1 MSGFLG
7 MFVGGTGVPSAPT
20 IGTATAG
27 NGQATVTFTA
37 PASDGG
43 SQILDYRVTSSP
55 GGVTATGSG
64 SPITITGLSNGTAYT
79 FTVQARNANGY
90 SLSSTSSNQITPVVP
105 PITASGGQ
113 TIYDGTGSY
122 TGYRF
127 HIFTSPGTFT
137 VTSNDG
143 NLGFASLIVGGGG
156 SGSNGPPSSGGGGGG
171 GGQVTNVTGISLT
184 TNTAYPITVGPGG
197 SGSSFPV
204 KDGSPSS
211 WAGGSASGGAGA
223 PAPNGATTGNGASSG
238 SGFGGG
244 VVNRPGLEPSA
255 LFMGG
260 GGGGGAGANGNDSR
274 YWYPPGIGV
283 PGYAPKGYPP
293 GPPYPPPGRYNG
305 GGGIGVISSIDGT
318 QYGGGGGGG
327 TSGSGTNGYTPE
339 SNPGDFGPYG
349 GGGSDSSGAGS
360 KGGGGGGL
368 TQGTGGPSTRTNG
381 GSGIVVI
388 RYPYP

>member
-27 NGQATVTFTA
+27 NGQATITFTA
-37 PASDGG
+37 SSSDGG
-43 SQILDYRVTSSP
+43 SPILDYRVTSSP

-90 SLSSTSSNQITPVVP
+90 SLSSTSSNQVTPVVP
-105 PITASGGQ
+105 PIAASGGNY
-113 TIYDGTGSY
+113 IYDGTGSF

-127 HIFTSPGTFT
+127 HVFTSPGTFT

-143 NLGFASLIVGGGG
+143 NLGFASVLVGGGG
-156 SGSNGPPSSGGGGGG
+156 SGALGPPSAGGGGGG
-171 GGQVTNVTGISLT
+171 AGQVSDVTGISLT
-184 TNTAYPITVGPGG
+184 TSTAYPITVGPGG
-197 SGSSFPV
+197 LGSSTPLR
-204 KDGSPSS
+204 DGVPSS
-211 WAGGSASGGAGA
+211 WNGYGASGGASATPTGGA
-223 PAPNGATTGNGASSG
+223 LSTGGSSG
-238 SGFGGG
+238 SGYGGG

-255 LFMGG
+255 FFMGG
-260 GGGGGAGANGNDSR
+260 GGGGGAAGNGQDSR
-274 YWYPPGIGV
+274 YWYPPGTGT

-293 GPPYPPPGRYNG
+293 FPPIPPPGRYNG
-305 GGGIGVISSIDGT
+305 GGGVGVTSSIDGI

-327 TSGSGTNGYTPE
+327 TSGSGTVGYTPE
-339 SNPGDFGPYG
+339 SSPGNFVPYG
-349 GGGSDSSGAGS
+349 GGTSDSPGSSS

-368 TQGTGGPSTRTNG
+368 TQGTGAPSTRAPG
-381 GSGIVVI
+381 GPGIVVI